1 MHSLRFFS
9 VTPPYVENK
18 VLTRGPLVTYL
29 YDMWVISSHCL
40 PDKSSETHQ
49 NVIDEAK
56 EQDQS
61 QQNECQAKGDP

>member
-1 MHSLRFFS
+1 M
-9 VTPPYVENK
+9 ENK
-18 VLTRGPLVTYL
+18 VLTRGPLVAYL
-29 YDMWVISSHCL
+29 YDTWEIASYCL
-40 PDKSSETHQ
+40 PDEANETHQ

>member
-1 MHSLRFFS
+1 M
-9 VTPPYVENK
+9 ENE
-18 VLTRGPLVTYL
+18 VLTWGPLVTYL
-29 YDMWVISSHCL
+29 YDTWEILSYCL
-40 PDKSSETHQ
+40 PDESNETHQ

>member
-1 MHSLRFFS
+1 M
-9 VTPPYVENK
+9 ENK
-18 VLTRGPLVTYL
+18 VLTLGPLVTYL
-29 YDMWVISSHCL
+29 YDAWEISAYCL
-40 PDKSSETHQ
+40 PDESNETHQ